1 MSNSLP
7 TPAEQATLTLWDIV
21 NMSLRAYA
29 KLLVAFHTPEQALA
43 QPLSA
48 WRQLNLHASHLER
61 FGEYIG
67 KQRQSAFLDST
78 LTHILRGDYGII
90 VYDDPRYPPT
100 LKQIFDPPP
109 ILFFKGNAQA
119 LSMPQ
124 LAIVGTRKPSPH
136 ASITAFNIAQYL
148 AHEGIW
154 VTSGLAEGIDKQA
167 HLGALSQSDPS
178 KQGRT
183 VAVLGTGIR
192 QCYPKKHEPIV
203 QQIIHTGGCVITEL
217 LPDNPPNKQGFPRR
231 NRLVAGLSLA
241 TLVVEAALESGSL
254 ITANQTNEQGKQVF
268 AIPSHIE
275 NEQAR
280 GCHRLIREG
289 ATLIDHP
296 AQILEDLAVLKS
308 PTAHHKPMPSVADS
322 PTKPLADDMAKTF
335 TPHTHAHPEPSDTL
349 HSLAVQHPT
358 TLSTFNPF
366 PLTGQAFDVGM
377 DSKTDTGTDSIPAT
391 STLPEHLFSLYNQLD
406 WVGQD
411 VDNLVIKSGLNVATL
426 MGQLME
432 LELLGKTMQHGG
444 LYMKCRS

>member
-1 MSNSLP
+1 MSNPLP
-7 TPAEQATLTLWDIV
+7 TPAEQAILSLWHII
-21 NMSLRAYA
+21 NMSLSAYA
-29 KLLVAFHTPEQALA
+29 KLIVAFHTPEQALV

-48 WRQLNLHASHLER
+48 WQNLNLHASHIER
-61 FGEYIG
+61 FGEFI
-67 KQRQSAFLDST
+67 KNNRQSTFLHTT
-78 LTHILRGDYGII
+78 LEQITRGEYSII
-90 VYDDPRYPPT
+90 TYDDPRYPTT

-109 ILFFKGNAQA
+109 ILFYKGNPQA

-124 LAIVGTRKPSPH
+124 LAIVGTRKPSHH
-136 ASITAFNIAQYL
+136 ATITAFNIAQYL
-148 AHEGIW
+148 AHEGVW

-192 QCYPKKHEPIV
+192 LCYPRQHEPIL
-203 QQIIHTGGCVITEL
+203 QQIISSGGCVITEL

-241 TLVVEAALESGSL
+241 TLVVEAALKSGSL

-280 GCHRLIREG
+280 GCHQLIREG

-308 PTAHHKPMPSVADS
+308 SPLATATAKNMANTMTNNLPVPAVSTEVSPKIIIETSSKSPDEKSPEFAVNTFTQNPDNTNPPTA
-322 PTKPLADDMAKTF
+322 
-335 TPHTHAHPEPSDTL
+335 
-349 HSLAVQHPT
+349 
-358 TLSTFNPF
+358 ST
-366 PLTGQAFDVGM
+366 
-377 DSKTDTGTDSIPAT
+377 I
-391 STLPEHLFSLYNQLD
+391 PEHLFSLYNQLD

-411 VDNLVIKSGLNVATL
+411 VDNLVAKTGLNVATL
-426 MGQLME
+426 LGQMME
-432 LELLGKTMQHGG
+432 LELMGNAMQQGG
-444 LYMKCRS
+444 LYMRCRS